1 MQNFN
6 AFLDMFFSS
15 QYFIVVV
22 AVLAIILL
30 VLLIYLIKLQYS
42 YKSPSI
48 KQDEEQID
56 LVEEAIK
63 SVNENN
69 SILNLDALNN
79 TQANLVLDLKANSE
93 EITTNNEVIAPKINP
108 IEQYE
113 LAEEENAIISTKD
126 LEKIEKERDEYY
138 GKENNAKLIKE
149 YEQNQEQKA
158 IISYDELLR
167 NASLL
172 EVNYIE
178 KPREEGA
185 PIIKQ
190 VEIKEQ
196 TLKGV
201 SYTAEEE
208 YLKILKEF
216 RNNLLSSG

>member
-6 AFLDMFFSS
+6 EFLDMFFSS
-15 QYFIVVV
+15 QYFIVVI
-22 AVLAIILL
+22 AVLAMILIM
-30 VLLIYLIKLQYS
+30 LIAYLIKLQYS
-42 YKSPSI
+42 YKVPSI
-48 KQDEEQID
+48 KQEEPVD
-56 LVEEAIK
+56 LIEEAIK
-63 SVNENN
+63 SVNENE
-69 SILNLDALNN
+69 SILNLEALNN
-79 TQANLVLDLKANSE
+79 TQANLVLDLKANQE
-93 EITTNNEVIAPKINP
+93 EPVIKNESIIPKINP

-113 LAEEENAIISTKD
+113 LAEEENAIISAKD

-138 GKENNAKLIKE
+138 GKENNAKLIEE
-149 YEQNQEQKA
+149 YEKNQEQKA

-196 TLKGV
+196 PLKGV

-216 RNNLLSSG
+216 RANLLSSS